1 MVSDAFVMMGVAALG
16 HAVALTVALGL
27 RQRAA
32 RRAPHATRRWP

>member
-16 HAVALTVALGL
+16 HAVALGVALGL

-32 RRAPHATRRWP
+32 RRAAPGARSVR